1 MTFYFIFKAFVERKA
16 LDDIKEKLAM
26 GALNVTNMGNA
37 TVMFDPASLPED
49 NLMVVVRR
57 FGIGMIGLALA
68 IWFLAWL
75 FVTCLNVAA
84 ARQVMRKSKVR
95 KVIFLL

>member
-1 MTFYFIFKAFVERKA
+1 
-16 LDDIKEKLAM
+16 M
-26 GALNVTNMGNA
+26 GAFNFTMNTNTTGTNS
-37 TVMFDPASLPED
+37 TTTMFDLSSLPED

-57 FGIGMIGLALA
+57 FGVGMIGLALA

-84 ARQVMRKSKVR
+84 ARQVWQNKYKIIFRKLKVR
-95 KVIFLL
+95 KLILL

>member
-1 MTFYFIFKAFVERKA
+1 M
-16 LDDIKEKLAM
+16 
-26 GALNVTNMGNA
+26 LNVTGNTSITMGNG
-37 TVMFDPASLPED
+37 TSMFDLANLPED

-57 FGIGMIGLALA
+57 FGIGMIGLALT

-84 ARQVMRKSKVR
+84 ARQVRQ
-95 KVIFLL
+95 

>member
-1 MTFYFIFKAFVERKA
+1 M
-16 LDDIKEKLAM
+16 
-26 GALNVTNMGNA
+26 LNVTANT
-37 TVMFDPASLPED
+37 TVANGTSMFDLASLPED

-57 FGIGMIGLALA
+57 FGVGMIGLALA

-84 ARQVMRKSKVR
+84 ARQVRQNKL
-95 KVIFLL
+95 F

>member
-1 MTFYFIFKAFVERKA
+1 
-16 LDDIKEKLAM
+16 M

-84 ARQVMRKSKVR
+84 ARQVMSKISKYKYSR
-95 KVIFLL
+95 EN

>member
-1 MTFYFIFKAFVERKA
+1 
-16 LDDIKEKLAM
+16 
-26 GALNVTNMGNA
+26 
-37 TVMFDPASLPED
+37 MFDLSNLPED

-84 ARQVMRKSKVR
+84 ARQVMRNT
-95 KVIFLL
+95 LE

>member
-1 MTFYFIFKAFVERKA
+1 
-16 LDDIKEKLAM
+16 M
-26 GALNVTNMGNA
+26 GALNLTSSNITTGNA
-37 TVMFDPASLPED
+37 TGMFDLSNLPED

-84 ARQVMRKSKVR
+84 ARQVMRNKKYGVNMDTVR
-95 KVIFLL
+95 K

>member
-1 MTFYFIFKAFVERKA
+1 M
-16 LDDIKEKLAM
+16 M
-26 GALNVTNMGNA
+26 NVTANTSISMGNG
-37 TVMFDPASLPED
+37 TSMFDLASLPED

-57 FGIGMIGLALA
+57 FGIGMIGLALV

-84 ARQVMRKSKVR
+84 ARQVRQNKEK
-95 KVIFLL
+95 